1 MANEDGRW
9 NTENIP
15 KSKINRNKERVGG
28 KHRCIN

>member
-28 KHRCIN
+28 NTDA